1 MNLRHIQIIT
11 IAALPLCAFSGN
23 VAENDSIGNEKV
35 TDLQEFVVKAENAYF
50 KDGILTVIPTEKEKN
65 SAISGNDLLRYLQIP
80 TLRYYY
86 RPMPFNFSHMCNLGA
101 KEAKGNLLLFLND
114 DIEAVSSGWME
125 ELADKALRE
134 WAGAVGITHTGS

>member
-80 TLRYYY
+80 TLVYDH
-86 RPMPFNFSHMCNLGA
+86 NTDKINHMDGSLAIFINGEQTTEDEVRNLKA
-101 KEAKGNLLLFLND
+101 D
-114 DIEAVSSGWME
+114 DVTRVEYMDFPSDRASGIG
-125 ELADKALRE
+125 L
-134 WAGAVGITHTGS
+134 T

>member
-80 TLRYYY
+80 TLVYDH
-86 RPMPFNFSHMCNLGA
+86 NTDKINHMDG
-101 KEAKGNLLLFLND
+101 
-114 DIEAVSSGWME
+114 S
-125 ELADKALRE
+125 LAIFINGDTT
-134 WAGAVGITHTGS
+134 VH